1 MVIPGQL
8 GDCAQ
13 DGDQD
18 RDFAWLDAGGDV
30 NDADQQGFTLLCCCA
45 CGDTNHGSIYA
56 AQMAMARALLARGAD
71 VNRTYSGPG
80 PQHEDDLISYC
91 EGDTPLHHACVNRY
105 ASCLD
110 MINLLIDAK
119 ANVNARN
126 DGGKTPLWKALHQE
140 VRDQSIAYRNVYGE
154 RLRVILDIVRVLI
167 RHGASLDCGAEDSA
181 TYSAEDKLATFK
193 HADDESAVAIKALFA
208 GVRKH
213 GTYKRY
219 MRAPHREF
227 LALRGLA
234 QRGKL
239 RTDHPVLAFLAKQ
252 GDNGVVWHI
261 LTYWRPTE

>member
-18 RDFAWLDAGGDV
+18 RVFAWLDAGGDV

-45 CGDTNHGSIYA
+45 CGSHDDGVIGA
-56 AQMAMARALLARGAD
+56 PQMALARALLARGAD
-71 VNRTYSGPG
+71 VNRAHSRP
-80 PQHEDDLISYC
+80 EDRPPRLTD
-91 EGDTPLHHACVNRY
+91 EETALHHACANSS
-105 ASCLD
+105 AGALD

-126 DGGKTPLWKALHQE
+126 DCDKTPLWRALNQE
-140 VRDQSIAYRNVYGE
+140 ARLKYLPDRAQYGL
-154 RLRVILDIVRVLI
+154 RLRHVLDIVRMLL
-167 RHGASLDCGAEDSA
+167 RHGALLDSA
-181 TYSAEDKLATFK
+181 SFVEGKLATYK
-193 HADDESAVAIKALFA
+193 HTDDETVVAIKTLIA

-213 GTYKRY
+213 GTYQKY

-227 LALRGLA
+227 LAVRGLA
-234 QRGKL
+234 QRCKL

-252 GDNGVVWHI
+252 GDNGIVWHI